1 MTTVTQ
7 CNAVSRTW
15 TRRFP
20 WRDATIVAIV
30 TLLSAL
36 MFARLELNET
46 LFHFSRTWE
55 HLQLDELPITLLVLA
70 AGLFWFASRRYREA
84 CREIQAREATEA
96 KLAALLEQH
105 KRLAQQHVQFQE
117 SERKAL
123 ARELHDELGQYLH
136 AIKTDAVAIQ
146 TKGAGDAPTLKRA
159 AAAIVAHCDHLQE
172 VLRSL
177 IGQLRPVGLD
187 VLGLRAALEYLLERA
202 QTRTPERK
210 LAVQIEGD
218 LDSLDE
224 PTSLTVYRLVQ
235 EGLTNASRHSGAQQ
249 VVIQLVHDVAENM
262 LLVRFSDDGRG
273 ADPAVKPAGLGIM
286 GMRERVEMLGGEVR
300 IITAL
305 GAGFSIAARIPY
317 RHRDATVSPDVPRG
331 ALAYE

>member
-1 MTTVTQ
+1 
-7 CNAVSRTW
+7 
-15 TRRFP
+15 
-20 WRDATIVAIV
+20 
-30 TLLSAL
+30 
-36 MFARLELNET
+36 LELTET
-46 LFHFSRTWE
+46 LFDFSRTWE

-70 AGLFWFASRRYREA
+70 AALAWFASRRYREV
-84 CREIQAREATEA
+84 CEEIESREVAEA

-146 TKGAGDAPTLKRA
+146 TKGAADAPTLKRA

-210 LAVQIEGD
+210 LAMQIEGD
-218 LDSLDE
+218 LDGLDE
-224 PTSLTVYRLVQ
+224 ATSLTIYRLIQ
-235 EGLTNASRHSGAQQ
+235 EGLTNVSRHSGAQRVVVQ
-249 VVIQLVHDVAENM
+249 VVHDTAENM
-262 LLVRFSDDGRG
+262 LLLRFSDDGRG
-273 ADPAVKPAGLGIM
+273 ADPTAKPAGLGIM
-286 GMRERVEMLGGEVR
+286 GMRERVEMLGGELRVV
-300 IITAL
+300 TAP

-317 RHRDATVSPDVPRG
+317 RHRDAVPNLDVPKG